1 MSCPHLC
8 SMQHKGEIVEKAVR
22 RSGLPLTQLALR
34 MGKSRRWL
42 YNAFENP
49 NLSIEHILR
58 IGTIIHYDFSDDIL
72 ELQRVRNLEDPIS
85 PENAYVVP
93 AESAEY
99 WKNKYLTLLEKYNT
113 LLGG

>member
-1 MSCPHLC
+1 
-8 SMQHKGEIVEKAVR
+8 MQHKGEIVEKAVR
-22 RSGLPLTQLALR
+22 QSGLTLTQLAPR
-34 MGKSRRWL
+34 IGKSRRWL

-49 NLSIEHILR
+49 NLSIEHILI
-58 IGTIIHYDFSDDIL
+58 IGKIIHYDFSDDIL

-85 PENAYVVP
+85 PQNAYVVS